1 VQLLHR
7 QFVQQSYSVNGVLNN
22 FYTILT
28 HLATAGASVSAF
40 NVFNVHLT
48 NVRIIT
54 VIIIIIIITIWVK
67 SFDSSGAS
75 SAGLSWKKGNKVV
88 VAADN

>member
-1 VQLLHR
+1 
-7 QFVQQSYSVNGVLNN
+7 
-22 FYTILT
+22 
-28 HLATAGASVSAF
+28 
-40 NVFNVHLT
+40 VHLT

-54 VIIIIIIITIWVK
+54 VIIIIIITIWVK